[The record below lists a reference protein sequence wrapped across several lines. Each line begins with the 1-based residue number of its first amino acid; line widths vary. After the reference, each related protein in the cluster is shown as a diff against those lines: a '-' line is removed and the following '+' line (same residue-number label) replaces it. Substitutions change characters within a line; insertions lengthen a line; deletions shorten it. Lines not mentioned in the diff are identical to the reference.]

1 MANLFPI
8 QIPFP
13 IFFFKMWGYVRNQN
27 HEIIVLHYDLRGRF
41 LHKLLHL
48 LAIFVFLQA
57 LFLCSFYTH
66 VKLNGSILKR

>member
-1 MANLFPI
+1 MG
-8 QIPFP
+8 
-13 IFFFKMWGYVRNQN
+13 FFRN
-27 HEIIVLHYDLRGRF
+27 HENIVLHYDLRGSF

-57 LFLCSFYTH
+57 LFLLRSFYTH